1 MLTYDHV
8 RRLIAEE
15 EVPLRCHGQ
24 ETAAAVEAIWRYGAI
39 VGCDIEHH
47 ARLNRGMDRARR
59 LIREAEEKDRSLAS
73 GTVVVADE
81 LTDGKGRFQRTWHA
95 PTGGIWLT
103 LVLADTL
110 LPEHTMLYPM
120 AAGIA
125 CCELMRHYRVPAHIK
140 WVNDIQVADRKIAG
154 ILTETFQSPKFGES
168 YVLIG
173 IGVNVN
179 NDVFPPEL
187 RQSATAMK
195 TVLGAELDTGSATAR
210 LLAKLAWNIGLLHY
224 EEQQRLELTGSSE
237 DVDDVKKILRTSDTG
252 NRQLLLKWLGLCDMA
267 GRRVLFGYDIQ
278 KKPLYEATVLGLNA
292 KGGLVL
298 ALADGTT
305 VVEYG
310 GEFRYLD

>member
-8 RRLIAEE
+8 RRLITEE
-15 EVPLRCHGQ
+15 EVPLRCRGQ

-47 ARLNRGMDRARR
+47 ARLNRGMDRARQ
-59 LIREAEEKDRSLAS
+59 LIRDAEEKDRSLAS

-110 LPEHTMLYPM
+110 LPEGTMLYPM

-154 ILTETFQSPKFGES
+154 ILTETFQSPKFKES

-195 TVLGAELDTGSATAR
+195 TVLGTELDTGSATAR

-224 EEQQRLELTGSSE
+224 EEQQRLELTGSFE
-237 DVDDVKKILRTSDTG
+237 EVDDVKKILRTSDTG
-252 NRQLLLKWLGLCDMA
+252 NRQLLLKWLGLCDMV

-278 KKPLYEATVLGLNA
+278 KNPLYAATALGLNA

-298 ALADGTT
+298 ALEDGTT